1 MTQSEQGD
9 EPQHPAVRPAHE
21 GAGLPPAQQYPQQ
34 AQQQSYAPQQYDPQQ
49 YQQQWPAAPGGIP
62 GAAPG
67 QGAVGATPPHGQG
80 WDQTW
85 GADAQGTQHPQG
97 YPEAQQP
104 PVPQQMTD
112 WQPMPP
118 PHVQPPVPQQPAW
131 DMPAPG
137 GDPDATQ
144 LIPPVPRGPGAL
156 PPENPVPY
164 PSGPGG
170 HAAPAGQSAYGTTGH
185 GSHAGPAQGAGHA
198 GPLDGTPFLG
208 QQALQPPAGSDADA
222 TQYLPPVP
230 ADAAYAPRPEVPL
243 RPGAPGERQP
253 PAEFDSLFRPSAP
266 RAAEEPDAPAS
277 TQQMPRFLPP
287 RQQEAEQEEARY
299 QQYQQPGHGQG
310 GYGPGGGP
318 ASGRRK
324 VGAVP
329 MIAAVVIGCSVLG
342 LGISALASS
351 GGETDAK
358 GGDATTVASG
368 SSLPAPPADNAADP
382 AKAQAQELEKLLE
395 SSNDSR
401 STVINAV
408 DSISRC
414 DKLDKAAS
422 DLRGAATQRRGLVSR
437 LEALTVDKLPEHAA
451 LTEALNRAWQASAAA
466 DDHYAAWADRVAGG
480 PQRFCPNGKAQ
491 ATGARQLGDRE
502 SGKASRAKK
511 EAVVLWNSIA
521 GKYGL
526 TRHQATDL

>member
-1 MTQSEQGD
+1 M
-9 EPQHPAVRPAHE
+9 RPAHE

-34 AQQQSYAPQQYDPQQ
+34 AQQQPYAPQQYDPRQ
-49 YQQQWPAAPGGIP
+49 YQQQWPAAPGGMP
-62 GAAPG
+62 GEAPG
-67 QGAVGATPPHGQG
+67 QGADGATPSQGRG
-80 WDQTW
+80 WDQSW
-85 GADAQGTQHPQG
+85 GADAQDTRSPRSF
-97 YPEAQQP
+97 PEPQQP
-104 PVPQQMTD
+104 SAPQQMTG
-112 WQPMPP
+112 WQPMP
-118 PHVQPPVPQQPAW
+118 QPPLAQPHAQPSAPQQPAW

-137 GDPDATQ
+137 GDADATQ
-144 LIPPVPRGPGAL
+144 FIPPVPQGPGAL
-156 PPENPVPY
+156 PPEHPMTH
-164 PSGPGG
+164 PSGLGDRT
-170 HAAPAGQSAYGTTGH
+170 AAADQSGYGAAGH
-185 GSHAGPAQGAGHA
+185 GSHAGSA
-198 GPLDGTPFLG
+198 GPLDGTQFLG

-230 ADAAYAPRPEVPL
+230 ADAAYAPRPEAPL

-266 RAAEEPDAPAS
+266 RAAAEEPDAPAS

-310 GYGPGGGP
+310 GYGPGGDP
-318 ASGRRK
+318 APGRRK

-351 GGETDAK
+351 GGDTDAK
-358 GGDATTVASG
+358 GDDATTVASG
-368 SSLPAPPADNAADP
+368 SSLPATPADKAADP
-382 AKAQAQELEKLLE
+382 AEAQAQALEKLLE
-395 SSNDSR
+395 TSNDSR

-414 DKLDKAAS
+414 EKLDKAAS
-422 DLRGAATQRRGLVSR
+422 DLRGAATQRRGLVNR

-480 PQRFCPNGKAQ
+480 KQRFCPNGKAQ